1 MRNVSEAA
9 MPCIYAPVPRQPKE
23 LQISIKAPKSLRSV
37 TRTSVAQ
44 MTADMDKLKALIA
57 RVADGHALGL
67 DEAKLGFEAL
77 MAGNATPAQ
86 MGGFLMALRVRG
98 ETIEEI
104 TGAASV
110 MRAKA
115 ARIQAPEDA
124 MDIVGTGGDAIGT
137 WNVSTA
143 TSLVVAA
150 CGVPVAKHG
159 NRALSSRSGAADV
172 LTVLGV
178 NTDAEFAAIERAI
191 REARIGFM
199 MAPRHHAAMRNVAGP
214 RVELGTRTIFNLLGP
229 LSNPA
234 MVRRQL
240 VGVFAERWIAP
251 VAATLGNLGS
261 THAWVVHGSDGMDEI
276 TTTGPT
282 AVAEWREGAVRRFT
296 ITPEDAGLARAQLAD
311 LKGGTPA
318 ENGAAIMAL
327 LGGKP
332 GAFRDI
338 VLLNAAAAL
347 IVGGK
352 AATLTEG
359 AQRAVQAI
367 DSGAAMATLS
377 QLIAITNTRASA

>member
-1 MRNVSEAA
+1 
-9 MPCIYAPVPRQPKE
+9 
-23 LQISIKAPKSLRSV
+23 
-37 TRTSVAQ
+37 
-44 MTADMDKLKALIA
+44 
-57 RVADGHALGL
+57 
-67 DEAKLGFEAL
+67 
-77 MAGNATPAQ
+77 
-86 MGGFLMALRVRG
+86 
-98 ETIEEI
+98 
-104 TGAASV
+104 
-110 MRAKA
+110 
-115 ARIQAPEDA
+115 

>member
-1 MRNVSEAA
+1 
-9 MPCIYAPVPRQPKE
+9 
-23 LQISIKAPKSLRSV
+23 
-37 TRTSVAQ
+37 
-44 MTADMDKLKALIA
+44 MTADMDKIKALLG
-57 RVADGHALGL
+57 RVADGHALTV
-67 DEAKLGFEAL
+67 DEARTGFEAL
-77 MAGNATPAQ
+77 MSGNATPAQ
-86 MGGFLMALRVRG
+86 VGGFLMALRVRG
-98 ETIEEI
+98 ETIDEI
-104 TGAASV
+104 TGAAGV

-115 ARIQAPEDA
+115 ARIQAPADA
-124 MDIVGTGGDAIGT
+124 IDIVGTGGDAIGT

-143 TSLVVAA
+143 ASLVVAA

-191 REARIGFM
+191 REAGIGFM

-234 MVRRQL
+234 LVTRQL
-240 VGVFAERWIAP
+240 VGVFAERWIEP
-251 VAATLGNLGS
+251 LAATLGNLGS
-261 THAWVVHGSDGMDEI
+261 TRAWVVHGSDGMDEI

-282 AVAEWREGAVRRFT
+282 AVAELRDGVVRRFA
-296 ITPEDAGLARAQLAD
+296 ITPEDAGLPRATLAD

-338 VLLNAAAAL
+338 VLMNAAAAL
-347 IVGGK
+347 IVAG
-352 AATLTEG
+352 AVTQLTEG
-359 AQRAVQAI
+359 AQRAAQAI
-367 DSGAAMATLS
+367 ESGAAMATLS
-377 QLIAITNTRASA
+377 RLIAITNASRAG

>member
-1 MRNVSEAA
+1 
-9 MPCIYAPVPRQPKE
+9 
-23 LQISIKAPKSLRSV
+23 
-37 TRTSVAQ
+37 
-44 MTADMDKLKALIA
+44 MTVDMDKMKALIA
-57 RVADGHALGL
+57 RVADGRSLGL
-67 DEAKLGFEAL
+67 EEARAAFEAL
-77 MAGNATPAQ
+77 MSGNATPAQ

-98 ETIEEI
+98 ETIDEI
-104 TGAASV
+104 TGAAGV

-115 ARIQAPEDA
+115 AKIRAPADA
-124 MDIVGTGGDAIGT
+124 IDIVGTGGDAIGT

-178 NTDAEFAAIERAI
+178 NTDADFATIERAI
-191 REARIGFM
+191 AEARIGFM

-234 MVRRQL
+234 LVRRQL
-240 VGVFAERWIAP
+240 VGVFAERWIEP
-251 VAATLGNLGS
+251 LAATLGNLGS
-261 THAWVVHGSDGMDEI
+261 ERAWVVHGSDGMDEI

-282 AVAEWREGAVRRFT
+282 AIAELRGGTVRRFS
-296 ITPEDAGLARAQLAD
+296 IAPEDAGLPRADIAD

-347 IVGGK
+347 IVAEK
-352 AATLTEG
+352 VQTLAEG
-359 AQRAVQAI
+359 AQLAMQAI

-377 QLIAITNTRASA
+377 QLIAITNTPRAG

>member
-1 MRNVSEAA
+1 MRQSGAGRKG
-9 MPCIYAPVPRQPKE
+9 CKTSTKRRKLGQVPFRVE
-23 LQISIKAPKSLRSV
+23 FNR
-37 TRTSVAQ
+37 R
-44 MTADMDKLKALIA
+44 MTADMDKIKALLG
-57 RVADGHALGL
+57 RVADGHALTV
-67 DEAKLGFEAL
+67 DEARTGFEAL
-77 MAGNATPAQ
+77 MSGNATPAQ
-86 MGGFLMALRVRG
+86 VGGFLMALRVRG
-98 ETIEEI
+98 ETIDEI
-104 TGAASV
+104 TGAAGV

-115 ARIQAPEDA
+115 AKIAAPA
-124 MDIVGTGGDAIGT
+124 NAIDIVGTGGDAIGT

-143 TSLVVAA
+143 ASLVVAA

-178 NTDAEFAAIERAI
+178 NTEAEFAAIEQAI
-191 REARIGFM
+191 GEAGIGFM

-214 RVELGTRTIFNLLGP
+214 RVELATRTIFNLLGP

-234 MVRRQL
+234 LVTRQL
-240 VGVFAERWIAP
+240 VGVFAERWIEPLAT
-251 VAATLGNLGS
+251 TLGNLGS

-282 AVAEWREGAVRRFT
+282 AVAELRDGVVRRFV
-296 ITPEDAGLARAQLAD
+296 IAPEDAELPRAALQD

-332 GAFRDI
+332 GPFRDI

-347 IVGGK
+347 IVAG
-352 AATLTEG
+352 AATRLTEG
-359 AQRAVQAI
+359 AQRAAQAI
-367 DSGAAMATLS
+367 DSGAAMTTLS
-377 QLIAITNTRASA
+377 RLIAITNARRAN

>member
-1 MRNVSEAA
+1 
-9 MPCIYAPVPRQPKE
+9 
-23 LQISIKAPKSLRSV
+23 
-37 TRTSVAQ
+37 
-44 MTADMDKLKALIA
+44 MTVDMDKMKALIA
-57 RVADGHALGL
+57 RVADGRSLGL
-67 DEAKLGFEAL
+67 EEARAAFEAL
-77 MAGNATPAQ
+77 MSGNATPAQ

-98 ETIEEI
+98 ETIDEI
-104 TGAASV
+104 TGAAGV

-115 ARIQAPEDA
+115 AKIRAPADA
-124 MDIVGTGGDAIGT
+124 IDIVGTGGDAIGT

-178 NTDAEFAAIERAI
+178 NTDADFATIERAI
-191 REARIGFM
+191 AEARIGFM

-234 MVRRQL
+234 LVRRQL
-240 VGVFAERWIAP
+240 VGVFAERWIEP
-251 VAATLGNLGS
+251 LAATLGNLGS
-261 THAWVVHGSDGMDEI
+261 ERAWVVHGSDGMDEI

-282 AVAEWREGAVRRFT
+282 AIAELRGGTVRRFS
-296 ITPEDAGLARAQLAD
+296 IAPEDAGLPRADIAD

-347 IVGGK
+347 IVAEK
-352 AATLTEG
+352 VQTLAEG
-359 AQRAVQAI
+359 AQLAMQAI

-377 QLIAITNTRASA
+377 QLIAITNTPPAG